1 MTTHKEYGQTWWGS
15 QWLNSLA
22 QIDYDNRLPRGR
34 SYANKGAVTKIE
46 IQDGEI
52 LAKVRGSRPRPYDVN
67 IKVPAM
73 PRQQTK
79 ALLDALASDPVI
91 ISKMLNREL
100 DPAALERAK
109 ALKIEIF
116 PARWK
121 DLGMDC
127 SCPDWA
133 VPCKH
138 LAAVIYLI
146 SREIDGNP
154 FMIFS
159 LKGID
164 LTQELEAR
172 HISIE
177 REAKARLPTVDTLLD
192 HGQQKAISV
201 SEAPNPEDYS
211 PPDYST
217 LPDLTATLISVLP
230 ANPTFFQQ
238 GDFRAIYEK
247 Y

>member
-1 MTTHKEYGQTWWGS
+1 
-15 QWLNSLA
+15 
-22 QIDYDNRLPRGR
+22 
-34 SYANKGAVTKIE
+34 
-46 IQDGEI
+46 
-52 LAKVRGSRPRPYDVN
+52 
-67 IKVPAM
+67 M

-100 DPAALERAK
+100 DPSVLERAK

-164 LTQELEAR
+164 LTQETR
-172 HISIE
+172 
-177 REAKARLPTVDTLLD
+177 
-192 HGQQKAISV
+192 
-201 SEAPNPEDYS
+201 S
-211 PPDYST
+211 PPYFD
-217 LPDLTATLISVLP
+217 
-230 ANPTFFQQ
+230 
-238 GDFRAIYEK
+238 
-247 Y
+247 